1 VEVSIE
7 NLILHDRVGEGTQ
20 SEVLLAELPGS
31 RELVAV
37 KLGLKHGAVAREAP
51 VLKAMAGTPGFP
63 KLLHHEADGPLAPG
77 GYLVMELLGPSLDD
91 LRKGESLSESP
102 CLSGPTFLRVGRGV
116 IGLLREL
123 HLAGFV
129 HNDVKPANVLLGKG
143 AEVEPRRLH
152 LIDFGSCT
160 SSTLARAPHAASNGD
175 LGEAAESDL
184 PASGPIGTLLFASV
198 GADEGSRPMRPADD
212 IESLFYTLAFLAA
225 GSLPWKGKPEAVA
238 VPMKRQMLANS
249 DAAAEM
255 IDDVHCA
262 TAVTA
267 LRALWAEVVR
277 CHGDGGEGSAGA
289 SVDYE
294 ACLAALGGGSSK
306 VEAVSELSIMA
317 ALGGGSGV
325 EAEGGIAGVFLA
337 QPSEF
342 STVSF
347 FA

>member
-1 VEVSIE
+1 MLCLTAVVPGFSPATKMQPAACPIGAWTAVSPANSWSNDGIRSIIVPHLPLPPPPADSPGAGTSGSAETLESNARDGSGLPDGVEVSIE
-7 NLILHDRVGEGTQ
+7 SLILHERVGEGTQ

-160 SSTLARAPHAASNGD
+160 SRRLQRGPRGGRRIGLAGQRPDRHAAVRERRG
-175 LGEAAESDL
+175 GR
-184 PASGPIGTLLFASV
+184 GQQ
-198 GADEGSRPMRPADD
+198 ADAPGR
-212 IESLFYTLAFLAA
+212 
-225 GSLPWKGKPEAVA
+225 
-238 VPMKRQMLANS
+238 
-249 DAAAEM
+249 
-255 IDDVHCA
+255 
-262 TAVTA
+262 
-267 LRALWAEVVR
+267 
-277 CHGDGGEGSAGA
+277 
-289 SVDYE
+289 
-294 ACLAALGGGSSK
+294 
-306 VEAVSELSIMA
+306 
-317 ALGGGSGV
+317 
-325 EAEGGIAGVFLA
+325 
-337 QPSEF
+337 
-342 STVSF
+342 
-347 FA
+347 